1 MPLVET
7 VASNAKF
14 HLSQDRTSQST
25 VTNVFQSINQHLEEA
40 QVVED
45 LEAEVATEEALTED
59 HEKCTKRLVEIVANN
74 AKFHSSQDRTN
85 QSTVTNVFQSINQ
98 HLEEAQVVEDLEVE
112 VATEEAL
119 TEDHEKCTKRLV
131 EIVVKIV
138 KFHSSQNRTSQSTAA
153 NAFKVIKEIKDN
165 YHFMFY

>member
-1 MPLVET
+1 M
-7 VASNAKF
+7 
-14 HLSQDRTSQST
+14 Q
-25 VTNVFQSINQHLEEA
+25 
-40 QVVED
+40 
-45 LEAEVATEEALTED
+45 
-59 HEKCTKRLVEIVANN
+59 LVEIVASN

-85 QSTVTNVFQSINQ
+85 QSTATNVFQSINQ
-98 HLEEAQVVEDLEVE
+98 KAEEAQVVEDLEAEVVAE

>member
-1 MPLVET
+1 MRLVET
-7 VASNAKF
+7 VASNARF
-14 HLSQDRTSQST
+14 HSSQDRTSQST
-25 VTNVFQSINQHLEEA
+25 VTNVFQSINQHLEEV
-40 QVVED
+40 QV
-45 LEAEVATEEALTED
+45 A
-59 HEKCTKRLVEIVANN
+59 
-74 AKFHSSQDRTN
+74 
-85 QSTVTNVFQSINQ
+85 
-98 HLEEAQVVEDLEVE
+98 EDLEVEVAAE

>member
-1 MPLVET
+1 MHDATCGDCGKQCQVPFEPRQDKPVYCNECFPKHKP
-7 VASNAKF
+7 AK
-14 HLSQDRTSQST
+14 
-25 VTNVFQSINQHLEEA
+25 LEEA
-40 QVVED
+40 QVAED
-45 LEAEVATEEALTED
+45 LAA
-59 HEKCTKRLVEIVANN
+59 
-74 AKFHSSQDRTN
+74 
-85 QSTVTNVFQSINQ
+85 
-98 HLEEAQVVEDLEVE
+98 E

>member
-1 MPLVET
+1 MRLVEI

-14 HLSQDRTSQST
+14 HL
-25 VTNVFQSINQHLEEA
+25 
-40 QVVED
+40 
-45 LEAEVATEEALTED
+45 
-59 HEKCTKRLVEIVANN
+59 
-74 AKFHSSQDRTN
+74 SQDRTN

-98 HLEEAQVVEDLEVE
+98 HLEEVQVAEDLEVE
-112 VATEEAL
+112 VAVEGETEEAL
-119 TEDHEKCTKRLV
+119 TEDHEKCTKQLV

-165 YHFMFY
+165 

>member
-1 MPLVET
+1 M
-7 VASNAKF
+7 
-14 HLSQDRTSQST
+14 
-25 VTNVFQSINQHLEEA
+25 
-40 QVVED
+40 
-45 LEAEVATEEALTED
+45 
-59 HEKCTKRLVEIVANN
+59 
-74 AKFHSSQDRTN
+74 
-85 QSTVTNVFQSINQ
+85 
-98 HLEEAQVVEDLEVE
+98 VEDLEVAVE
-112 VATEEAL
+112 VATEVAAEEAL

>member
-1 MPLVET
+1 MQLVET
-7 VASNAKF
+7 VAS
-14 HLSQDRTSQST
+14 
-25 VTNVFQSINQHLEEA
+25 
-40 QVVED
+40 
-45 LEAEVATEEALTED
+45 
-59 HEKCTKRLVEIVANN
+59 N

-85 QSTVTNVFQSINQ
+85 QSTVTNVFQTINQ
-98 HLEEAQVVEDLEVE
+98 QAEEAQVVEDLEAE
-112 VATEEAL
+112 VADLAEEAAL

-131 EIVVKIV
+131 EIVERIV

>member
-1 MPLVET
+1 MQLVET
-7 VASNAKF
+7 VAS
-14 HLSQDRTSQST
+14 
-25 VTNVFQSINQHLEEA
+25 
-40 QVVED
+40 
-45 LEAEVATEEALTED
+45 
-59 HEKCTKRLVEIVANN
+59 N

-98 HLEEAQVVEDLEVE
+98 HLEEVQVAEDLEVEVAAE

-138 KFHSSQNRTSQSTAA
+138 KFHSSQDKTNQSTAA
-153 NAFKVIKEIKDN
+153 NAFKVIKETKDN

>member
-1 MPLVET
+1 
-7 VASNAKF
+7 
-14 HLSQDRTSQST
+14 
-25 VTNVFQSINQHLEEA
+25 
-40 QVVED
+40 
-45 LEAEVATEEALTED
+45 
-59 HEKCTKRLVEIVANN
+59 VEIVANN

-98 HLEEAQVVEDLEVE
+98 HLEEAQVAEDLEAE
-112 VATEEAL
+112 VDLAEEVVLAEEVDL

-165 YHFMFY
+165 

>member
-1 MPLVET
+1 VEI
-7 VASNAKF
+7 VVKIAKF
-14 HLSQDRTSQST
+14 HLSQDRTNQST
-25 VTNVFQSINQHLEEA
+25 AMNVFQTINQHLEEA

-45 LEAEVATEEALTED
+45 LEAEVD
-59 HEKCTKRLVEIVANN
+59 LVE
-74 AKFHSSQDRTN
+74 
-85 QSTVTNVFQSINQ
+85 
-98 HLEEAQVVEDLEVE
+98 EEDLAE
-112 VATEEAL
+112 EEAL

-153 NAFKVIKEIKDN
+153 NAFKVIKETKDN

>member
-1 MPLVET
+1 M
-7 VASNAKF
+7 
-14 HLSQDRTSQST
+14 Q
-25 VTNVFQSINQHLEEA
+25 
-40 QVVED
+40 
-45 LEAEVATEEALTED
+45 
-59 HEKCTKRLVEIVANN
+59 LVEIVASN

-98 HLEEAQVVEDLEVE
+98 HLEEVQVAEDLEVEVAAE

-131 EIVVKIV
+131 EIVARIV
-138 KFHSSQNRTSQSTAA
+138 KFHSSQNRTSQYTAA

>member
-1 MPLVET
+1 MQLVET
-7 VASNAKF
+7 VAS
-14 HLSQDRTSQST
+14 
-25 VTNVFQSINQHLEEA
+25 
-40 QVVED
+40 
-45 LEAEVATEEALTED
+45 
-59 HEKCTKRLVEIVANN
+59 N

-98 HLEEAQVVEDLEVE
+98 HLEEAQVVEDLEAEADLAEE
-112 VATEEAL
+112 VAL

-138 KFHSSQNRTSQSTAA
+138 KFHSSQNRTSQSTAV

-165 YHFMFY
+165 

>member
-1 MPLVET
+1 M
-7 VASNAKF
+7 
-14 HLSQDRTSQST
+14 Q
-25 VTNVFQSINQHLEEA
+25 
-40 QVVED
+40 
-45 LEAEVATEEALTED
+45 
-59 HEKCTKRLVEIVANN
+59 LVEIVASN

-85 QSTVTNVFQSINQ
+85 QSTATNVFQSINQ
-98 HLEEAQVVEDLEVE
+98 KAEEAQVVEDLEAEVAAE

-165 YHFMFY
+165 YHSCFIRS

>member
-1 MPLVET
+1 MQLVET
-7 VASNAKF
+7 VAS
-14 HLSQDRTSQST
+14 
-25 VTNVFQSINQHLEEA
+25 
-40 QVVED
+40 
-45 LEAEVATEEALTED
+45 
-59 HEKCTKRLVEIVANN
+59 N

-98 HLEEAQVVEDLEVE
+98 HLEEAQVAEDLEVEVAAE

-153 NAFKVIKEIKDN
+153 NAFKVIKETKDN